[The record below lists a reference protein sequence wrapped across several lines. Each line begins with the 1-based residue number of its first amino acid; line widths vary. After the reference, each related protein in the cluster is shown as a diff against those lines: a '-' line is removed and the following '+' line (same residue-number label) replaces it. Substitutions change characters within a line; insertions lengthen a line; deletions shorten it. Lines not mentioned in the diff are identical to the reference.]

1 MGGQEVQKLCRQLLR
16 SFVVKAAGVE
26 HGIRRLF
33 PLKMGNTTAYLCVMR
48 IVDREKLIKN

>member
-1 MGGQEVQKLCRQLLR
+1 MESG
-16 SFVVKAAGVE
+16 
-26 HGIRRLF
+26 LF